1 MNFDIETDRVSAP
14 LREFLS
20 KHNAV
25 ELLRRVKINRE
36 ARVREKGN
44 DESKPLTPGGS
55 LGASFVW
62 ADTPEGHAFWN
73 MIQLIV
79 ELEITE
85 SSAWK
90 MRDLLVLVCNTIPAK
105 PKPKPPMQPEETK
118 KKRIITLPKT

>member
-36 ARVREKGN
+36 ANVRARGN
-44 DESKPLTPGGS
+44 DGSKPLTPGGS
-55 LGASFVW
+55 LSASFVW
-62 ADTPEGHAFWN
+62 ADTPEGHYFWS

-79 ELEITE
+79 GLEITE

-90 MRDLLVLVCNTIPAK
+90 KRDLLVLVGKVIPAE
-105 PKPKPPMQPEETK
+105 PEPKPPMQPEGTK

>member
-1 MNFDIETDRVSAP
+1 MNFDIETDSVSAP

-36 ARVREKGN
+36 ANVRERGN
-44 DESKPLTPGGS
+44 RGDEPLTPEGS

-62 ADTPEGHAFWN
+62 AYTSEGHNFWS
-73 MIQLIV
+73 MLQGIIG
-79 ELEITE
+79 LEIKK

-90 MRDLLVLVCNTIPAK
+90 MRDLLALVCDTIPAK
-105 PKPKPPMQPEETK
+105 PKPKPPMQPEGTK

>member
-1 MNFDIETDRVSAP
+1 MSFDIETDRVSAP

-36 ARVREKGN
+36 ANVRARGN
-44 DESKPLTPGGS
+44 GGSEPLTPGGS

-62 ADTPEGHAFWN
+62 LDTPEGHYFWS
-73 MIQLIV
+73 MLQGIIG
-79 ELEITE
+79 LEIME
-85 SSAWK
+85 SAAWK
-90 MRDLLVLVCNTIPAK
+90 LRELLALVCDTIPAK
-105 PKPKPPMQPEETK
+105 PKPKPPMQPEGTK